1 MDSSNNR
8 AYGGLEYIEI
18 QKQKGK
24 SFSLLED
31 ARGSVKPCDNLVLF
45 RKGDDPI
52 GHTAVVFSVDP
63 QNDTL
68 FYLDQ
73 NFAGQGVTLRALNI
87 NVDGKK
93 AYVIPSTYRK
103 TIDFNKCRT
112 VIEAQTITITKT
124 APVIQTPSTK
134 NRLSIAGWELVYDPE
149 EWQPHEEPSN
159 TPLCPWNDCS
169 NSLTNRK
176 EENCILGASLSEGV
190 TDNLRLEE
198 STQEWSGRKVFT
210 MKYIDINSDR
220 IVHYAFYNPNNFP
233 DSWIGIRWGVSSEI
247 SASCIEKVE
256 RIIQDTLMQ

>member
-8 AYGGLEYIEI
+8 AYGGLEYIEM

-73 NFAGQGVTLRALNI
+73 NFAWQGVTLRALNI
-87 NVDGKK
+87 NVDGKI

-220 IVHYAFYNPNNFP
+220 IVHYAFYNPDNFP
-233 DSWIGIRWGVSSEI
+233 DSWIGIR
-247 SASCIEKVE
+247 
-256 RIIQDTLMQ
+256 